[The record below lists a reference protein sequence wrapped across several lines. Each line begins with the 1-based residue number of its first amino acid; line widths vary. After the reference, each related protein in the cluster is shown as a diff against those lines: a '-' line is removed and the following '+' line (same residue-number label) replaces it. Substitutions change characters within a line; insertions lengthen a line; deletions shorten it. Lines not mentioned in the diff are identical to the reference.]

1 MLKVLATVSN
11 LAIKMLRVAIPPL
24 VALKIPFGNVLT
36 DMLTKLKETDSVC
49 TCGFFRIV
57 VALSLAWVQE
67 TLFTH
72 FFGWYLKKN
81 NIQLKKCRDSMNLN
95 GEHRDGM
102 QGPEMGCSARQ

>member
-1 MLKVLATVSN
+1 MSCRLDPMLKVLATVSN

-57 VALSLAWVQE
+57 VA
-67 TLFTH
+67 T
-72 FFGWYLKKN
+72 YL
-81 NIQLKKCRDSMNLN
+81 
-95 GEHRDGM
+95 
-102 QGPEMGCSARQ
+102 